1 MVLKSLRGVRVCT
14 WAASLKRLVRPQVA
28 RCAAVL
34 SSNVICIL
42 LLQGWQLPNGFSSV
56 RNIYTNLH
64 TKIFLLKVGTVE
76 FDYRGTDTFTTFDKY
91 YFALKRLKTR
101 EFCKN
106 TNVFGFKNGRKCF
119 DAQNLPDVTVSKALT
134 GQIFPLR

>member
-1 MVLKSLRGVRVCT
+1 MVLKALRGVRVCT

-28 RCAAVL
+28 RWAAVL

-64 TKIFLLKVGTVE
+64 TKIFLLKVGNS
-76 FDYRGTDTFTTFDKY
+76 TT
-91 YFALKRLKTR
+91 
-101 EFCKN
+101 
-106 TNVFGFKNGRKCF
+106 G
-119 DAQNLPDVTVSKALT
+119 ALT
-134 GQIFPLR
+134 PLQHLTSIISL